1 MTAKDRRKK
10 GGRKL
15 KFLCIIFSDKSLI
28 QKFYKSILI
37 SFLEMVKR
45 GGDGMFATG
54 IMSRTFNRMGNG
66 YLGRADGGSA
76 SYRHGLFGK

>member
-1 MTAKDRRKK
+1 METQPV
-10 GGRKL
+10 
-15 KFLCIIFSDKSLI
+15 S
-28 QKFYKSILI
+28 Y
-37 SFLEMVKR
+37 LEIAKR

>member
-1 MTAKDRRKK
+1 LIGTYSLSSKNHKK
-10 GGRKL
+10 
-15 KFLCIIFSDKSLI
+15 
-28 QKFYKSILI
+28 
-37 SFLEMVKR
+37 LETQPVSYLEIAKR

>member
-1 MTAKDRRKK
+1 MKLNKMRRFIKI
-10 GGRKL
+10 
-15 KFLCIIFSDKSLI
+15 FL
-28 QKFYKSILI
+28 IL
-37 SFLEMVKR
+37 FLEMAKR

>member
-1 MTAKDRRKK
+1 MTKNKMRRFIK
-10 GGRKL
+10 
-15 KFLCIIFSDKSLI
+15 IILTSFS
-28 QKFYKSILI
+28 
-37 SFLEMVKR
+37 EMAKR